1 MSLSDLIEVKKS
13 YNKIVAITTKMRYTN
28 IVVYATTLKYVL
40 YLGGDFLGKK
50 REHIG
55 RYISQI
61 YRKGNSFISKRLNEL
76 GIGSGQ
82 VMFLLELYRQDG
94 RNQEEL
100 SDVLNIDKG
109 TTARAIKKLEEQGF
123 LIREK
128 NIDDKRA
135 YKVYLTDKSKEL
147 KNDIYAIM
155 SSWEEVITSNLDKE
169 ESENMIILLKK
180 ICSAI

>member
-1 MSLSDLIEVKKS
+1 M
-13 YNKIVAITTKMRYTN
+13 
-28 IVVYATTLKYVL
+28 
-40 YLGGDFLGKK
+40 GKK
-50 REHIG
+50 REYIG

-61 YRKGNSFISKRLNEL
+61 YRKGNSFISKGLNEL

-128 NIDDKRA
+128 NRDDKRA
-135 YKVYLTDKSKEL
+135 YKVYLTDKSKDL

-155 SSWEEVITSNLDKE
+155 SNWEEVITSNLDKE

-180 ICSAI
+180 ICSEI